1 MADLDPR
8 TGKVLKRSTSFMG
21 FNTIHRNGGD
31 AYMTRF
37 WFGRLRLHIFH
48 RGDDDQD
55 PHDHPWGFWTFP
67 LHSYVEEVTEKVVR
81 TNWSDTGAYETEV
94 YEKRLQV
101 VPAWRWNKRDAEHMH
116 RVLGRYTGYVADPFD
131 DHVRFSAGTA
141 AAHDSRTFVPQW
153 EPLNGRKLV
162 TIVIR
167 TGFTRKHGWGFLK
180 NRDGKWCWIHSK
192 EYIASGG
199 SPGPCE

>member
-31 AYMTRF
+31 RYMTRY
-37 WFGRLRLHIFH
+37 WLGRLRLHIFH

-55 PHDHPWGFWTFP
+55 PHDHPWGFATFP
-67 LHSYVEEVTEKVVR
+67 LQSYVEEVTEKLDYKLIDAAG
-81 TNWSDTGAYETEV
+81 NEYDG

-101 VPAWRWNKRDAEHMH
+101 VPAFRWNKRKCEHLH
-116 RVLGRYTGYVADPFD
+116 RVLGVFTGYITDPFGG
-131 DHVRFSAGTA
+131 FEPISARA
-141 AAHDSRTFVPQW
+141 AAKLDSRTFIPQW
-153 EPLNGRKLV
+153 EPLNGRKLI

-167 TGFTRKHGWGFLK
+167 TGFNRRNGWGFLK
-180 NRDGKWCWIHSK
+180 NRDGKWCWIHFK